1 MKTVYKVGDIK
12 SLIAESSNEFKAVL
26 GPNVERDNK
35 EINGKAYKD
44 AKKRAKD
51 FDGGLEKEIG
61 EEKPNYEKT
70 DANRTTLDYTPENA
84 SDEYKKRVKA
94 QAEGYTSELEKNNGI
109 EKTGDYSDN
118 EKIYNGIKKSGQA
131 MHRAQADWKASG
143 LRARELPKD
152 TFEHEELYEGNSKD
166 GHEMR
171 DMINVFKKNSALQPK
186 KAITEGKPVK
196 TIYFKKTAFLT
207 EGHMIS
213 KIPDEFKNEGTRFKM
228 KDKFGT
234 TYLIEWCD
242 GKADILSCNNKQK
255 IDENMA
261 KFHHIVD
268 YKGEEY
274 KNTSVSDRLNE
285 GVDEISRMLDLMRK
299 LNK

>member
-12 SLIAESSNEFKAVL
+12 SSIAESSKEFKAVL

-35 EINGKAYKD
+35 EINGKAYSD

-61 EEKPNYEKT
+61 EEKADYEKT

-109 EKTGDYSDN
+109 EKLGDYSDN

-131 MHRAQADWKASG
+131 IHRAQSDWKASG

-152 TFEHEELYEGNSKD
+152 TFEHGEMYEGNSKD

-171 DMINVFKKNSALQPK
+171 EMINLLMQNTAKPERKP
-186 KAITEGKPVK
+186 IMEGKPVK
-196 TIYFKKTAFLT
+196 TIHFKKTAFLT

-213 KIPDEFKNEGTRFKM
+213 KIPDEFKNDGLRFKM

-234 TYLIEWCD
+234 TYLVEWHD
-242 GKADILSCNNKQK
+242 GKAEVLSCNNKQK
-255 IDENMA
+255 IDESMA

-268 YKGEEY
+268 YKGDEY
-274 KNTSVSDRLNE
+274 RNTTVSDRLNE
-285 GVDEISRMLDLMRK
+285 DVDEMSRMLGLMRK

>member
-1 MKTVYKVGDIK
+1 MKQIYKVGDIK
-12 SLIAESSNEFKAVL
+12 SSIAESSNEFKAVL
-26 GPNVERDNK
+26 GPNVEKDNK

-44 AKKRAKD
+44 AEKRAKD

-61 EEKPNYEKT
+61 EEKAEYQKT
-70 DANRTTLDYTPENA
+70 DANRTTLDYTPENV

-109 EKTGDYSDN
+109 EKSGDYSDN
-118 EKIYNGIKKSGQA
+118 ENIYNGLKKSGQA
-131 MHRAQADWKASG
+131 IHRAQSDWKASG

-166 GHEMR
+166 GHDMR
-171 DMINVFKKNSALQPK
+171 EMINALRGNISAPSKKPIS
-186 KAITEGKPVK
+186 EGKPVK
-196 TIYFKKTAFLT
+196 TIYFKKTEFLT

-213 KIPDEFKNEGTRFKM
+213 KIPDEFKNEGNQFKM

-234 TYLIEWCD
+234 TYLVEWNN
-242 GKADILSCNNKQK
+242 GSANVLSCNNKQK
-255 IDENMA
+255 IDETMS
-261 KFHHIVD
+261 KFHHIVG

-274 KNTSVSDRLNE
+274 NNTTVSDRLNE

-299 LNK
+299 LEK